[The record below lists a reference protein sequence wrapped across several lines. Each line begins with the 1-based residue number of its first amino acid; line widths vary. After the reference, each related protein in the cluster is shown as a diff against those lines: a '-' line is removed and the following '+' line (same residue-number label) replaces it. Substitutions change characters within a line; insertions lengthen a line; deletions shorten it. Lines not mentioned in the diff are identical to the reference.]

1 MARWAASLK
10 EKLWSFDSC
19 LRLHQWARWVT
30 DKEEWRGWNCWRCS
44 KDYLS
49 EITWWCMMGCSAIS
63 WADERWDCY
72 FQLQKSWLSSTF
84 CAGPIIKSCITTTL
98 KAFEMNKLD
107 GRKQCIQ
114 CDTIILMTN
123 PEPSVCGLPQK
134 ITLANSQPK
143 GLQTILTK
151 HGFKVNKLWAKCS
164 PVCPFKSQ
172 NYCMAQILSQQDN
185 FINQESMIESLI
197 KKEGHL
203 VVFLPKFHCELNAI
217 EMVSLDLQL

>member
-19 LRLHQWARWVT
+19 LRLHQWARWDAVQFLEQM
-30 DKEEWRGWNCWRCS
+30 KGGIAIFNCRNP
-44 KDYLS
+44 
-49 EITWWCMMGCSAIS
+49 
-63 WADERWDCY
+63 DCQAL
-72 FQLQKSWLSSTF
+72 FVLDQSSNH
-84 CAGPIIKSCITTTL
+84 ASLPPDTL